1 MIAIYSWVYENYR
14 IADLAWDSAITW
26 ILAALLVDLGYYW
39 FHRAS
44 HEISLLWSV
53 HQVQELLN
61 FGQLSKPPD

>member
-53 HQVQELLN
+53 HQV
-61 FGQLSKPPD
+61 